1 MDIVLIFMAL
11 ALYLIWGDTS
21 KPPAKPKPPAEK
33 WVETDRKRTTVI
45 EERPV
50 KTEKK

>member
-1 MDIVLIFMAL
+1 MEVVLIFMAL
-11 ALYLIWGDTS
+11 ALYLIWGDAS
-21 KPPAKPKPPAEK
+21 KPPAKPKPQEK

-50 KTEKK
+50 KSEKK